1 VTTLIPAKK
10 RISADDY
17 LLSAETNIPQELIDG
32 AVIVTASPVNAHQR
46 AVGRIYQLLL
56 SLIPN
61 GEVILSPSDV
71 HFDEWNV
78 VQPDVFWI
86 AENSTCQ
93 DVETHFV
100 GAPTLIVEVLSP
112 STATQDKVKKFRLYE
127 KYGVAEYWLVDIA
140 GDYIEVWSLNG
151 DKYGFVGRYTAD
163 EAFIS
168 PILGQK
174 SVQINQILR

>member
-1 VTTLIPAKK
+1 MATPIPTKN
-10 RISADDY
+10 RVSARDY
-17 LLSAETNIPQELIDG
+17 LLLPEMNTPQELIDG
-32 AVIVTASPVNAHQR
+32 ELIVTASPINAHQR
-46 AVGRIYQLLL
+46 AVGRIYQMLL

-86 AENSTCQ
+86 AENSACQ
-93 DVETHFV
+93 DVDTHFI
-100 GAPTLIVEVLSP
+100 GAPTLIIEVLSP

-127 KYGVAEYWLVDIA
+127 KYAVSEYWLVDIS
-140 GDYIEVWSLNG
+140 GDYIEVWSLHS

-174 SVQINQILR
+174 SVQVNVVLR

>member
-1 VTTLIPAKK
+1 MALPIKTRL
-10 RISADDY
+10 SADDY
-17 LLSAETNIPQELIDG
+17 LHLPETNLPQELIDG
-32 AVIVTASPVNAHQR
+32 EVIAAASPVNAHQR
-46 AVGRIYQLLL
+46 AVGRIYQLLA

-71 HFDEWNV
+71 RLDEWNI

-86 AENSTCQ
+86 AQDSACQ
-93 DVETHFV
+93 DVDTHFI

-112 STATQDKVKKFRLYE
+112 STATKDKVKKFRLYE
-127 KYGVAEYWLVDIA
+127 KYGVSEYWIADID
-140 GDYIEVWSLNG
+140 GGYIEVWSRI
-151 DKYGFVGRYTAD
+151 DEKYAFVGRYTSD

-174 SVQINQILR
+174 LVNANTILA